1 MTNILWLGEIA
12 ENWNKKRI
20 KDVTEINISNKT
32 KKDDEEITFLPMT
45 FVNSDGSYN
54 INNKKKTKEY
64 SNGFTYFEKNDII
77 LAKITP
83 CFENKKSAVLD
94 LLETEK
100 GYGSTEFH
108 VFRTNKHFFNKFML
122 YIFKTDAFIDFGVS
136 NFKGSAGHKRVPFE
150 IINSME
156 VPTPTIKEQK
166 LIANYLEEKTT
177 SIDNSIE
184 TLKLQKERLI
194 EQKKAIIHKAVTKG
208 LDDSVEMKDSGVEWI
223 GEIPKH
229 WIIRNL
235 KDFYIFN
242 MGNTIL
248 KEDLV
253 EKSDGKFPVYSATAE
268 DKYFGYLK
276 NIKLTLNKDDLVIP
290 ARGNSIG
297 FVKIVKEKCTATQ
310 TTITAK
316 SNKKIESLYVYYYL
330 KGLKEIIFQFDN
342 TAIPQFTVD
351 NAKFIKVP
359 FFNKQEQIKIAE
371 YLDEKTSKIEEA
383 VNEVEKQISLL
394 EEYKKTLINDVVTG
408 KIKVF

>member
-184 TLKLQKERLI
+184 TLKSQKERLI

-229 WIIRNL
+229 WNITRLQNKL
-235 KDFYIFN
+235 KNNIVTGKCDVNEEDYNGKYDFFTCSVNSKKINKYSFDTEALLVA
-242 MGNTIL
+242 GNGEVGHVQYF
-248 KEDLV
+248 K
-253 EKSDGKFPVYSATAE
+253 GKFEAYQRTYVITGFYDYSPFFI
-268 DKYFGYLK
+268 KYL
-276 NIKLTLNKDDLVIP
+276 
-290 ARGNSIG
+290 
-297 FVKIVKEKCTATQ
+297 
-310 TTITAK
+310 
-316 SNKKIESLYVYYYL
+316 IESL
-330 KGLKEIIFQFDN
+330 LKEELSRIKKGGVIE
-342 TAIPQFTVD
+342 
-351 NAKFIKVP
+351 FIKLSNLTNFKIP
-359 FFNKQEQIKIAE
+359 SINKEEQIKIVN
-371 YLDEKTSKIEEA
+371 YLEEKTSKIEKA
-383 VNEVEKQISLL
+383 VNEVEKQINLL